1 MSASQFQWPVSERF
15 IEHLWDA
22 WCIVSIIGI
31 WPRFI
36 EPSLLPITHHTLPL
50 PILPKE
56 FDGLRIVQISDLHH
70 TSTQSRRFLERIVQK
85 ITRLAPDCILFTGDL
100 LSFSHVSDPELLR
113 EFLSSL
119 KAPLGVY
126 AILGNHDYAEYVSST
141 ADGIYRKT
149 DTAGSALVKGLCRLF
164 SKKEAL
170 GPCVTEPI
178 QELAALHTLY
188 AESGVKLLHNESVSI
203 GSGLARIQ
211 LAGLGDIAAKQCNPQ
226 RAFRGID
233 PRFPTIVLSHN
244 PDSYA
249 LLEPYPGDLL
259 LFGHTHGGQVNLP
272 FIWQKVCDIQDK
284 RFKSGLLY
292 LNNKFLYIN
301 RGLGSPVPFRWFAP
315 PEIALFTLV
324 REGPIKQMVWE
335 EERREEKLPT
345 SMYEPTSAFSNR

>member
-1 MSASQFQWPVSERF
+1 MSVSSQWPISERF

-70 TSTQSRRFLERIVQK
+70 TPEQSRRFLERIVQK
-85 ITRLAPDCILFTGDL
+85 ITRLSPDCILFTGDL
-100 LSFSHVSDPELLR
+100 LSFSRMSDPELLQ

-119 KAPLGVY
+119 KAPFGVY
-126 AILGNHDYAEYVSST
+126 AILGNHDYAEYVSLAT
-141 ADGIYRKT
+141 DGTYRRADAT
-149 DTAGSALVKGLCRLF
+149 GSALVKGLCRIF
-164 SKKEAL
+164 SKKEDL

-178 QELAALHTLY
+178 QELETLTSLY
-188 AESGVKLLHNESVSI
+188 AKSGITLLHNAHVQL
-203 GSGLARIQ
+203 GSRHACIQ
-211 LAGLGDIAAKQCNPQ
+211 LVGLGDIAAQQCNPQ

-233 PRFPTIVLSHN
+233 LRFPTIVLSHN

-272 FIWQKVCDIQDK
+272 YIWQKVCDIQDK
-284 RFKSGLLY
+284 RFKSGLFY
-292 LNNKFLYIN
+292 LNNKFLYVN
-301 RGLGSPVPFRWFAP
+301 RGLGSPVHFRWFAP

-324 REGPIKQMVWE
+324 REGPMQQVVWE
-335 EERREEKLPT
+335 QEKSEERVPT